1 VIINFIAA
9 LFINIIEVYLWNRW
23 SEERVKLFS
32 FKNIIILFMST
43 CLILF
48 NYFNFTGIFKVIN
61 ITIMFVFEYK
71 ILFKTSLKQ
80 SIIYPLMSQ
89 VLYFVSETIFASIM
103 ILILKNGVNEFISNY
118 FGAFI
123 TNFSISL
130 IVLLISHLK
139 FVSNGVKWLYNKII
153 RMDELSVIFVSIS
166 ILYVYCIFVFNVY
179 YSKNPGLMILL
190 SSIISFIT
198 LALLYLFVI
207 IRYDYYR
214 ISEKYNNSLNS
225 LKELENV
232 ITENRIESHEN
243 KNHLMTI
250 RNMTTSKKIIKF
262 IDSILNNNINDSSKI
277 MKETSSIPSGGLRG
291 LVYSKLLIMSN
302 KNIEYELDIAPSVR
316 VVDMVDYGDDTIL
329 DICKIIGIFL
339 DNAIEEVETIDDK
352 YIIVEMYKESDVFT
366 ISVTNTYNNTIDKK
380 DIYKPGYSTKG
391 DNHGYGLP
399 LVKKLVKNNTK
410 LKTHHEITEDEFTQ
424 VLEVYK

>member
-1 VIINFIAA
+1 MIINFIAA